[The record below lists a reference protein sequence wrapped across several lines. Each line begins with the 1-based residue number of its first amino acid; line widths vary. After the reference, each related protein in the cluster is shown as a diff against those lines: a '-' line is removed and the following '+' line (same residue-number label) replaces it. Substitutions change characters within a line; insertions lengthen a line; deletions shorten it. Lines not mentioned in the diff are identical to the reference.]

1 MATTKN
7 WTGGGND
14 GDWSNLANWSDATA
28 FANGDT
34 FIVGATNQNITAGLT
49 HAYTGVTI
57 IVTSGYGGS
66 IGTSSAALSPS
77 SAALIRYAGRGA
89 FAKFG
94 SAGTVTLGDFQ
105 HTAGDVALSSGTW
118 TTLYNSAGSLV
129 IDAAAVVTTGLNLA
143 GSITAAYNATG
154 FTTFTNAGAYAMIR
168 RNITTL
174 NAKRG
179 VVIQENNGTTTFTA
193 VTTSNIENGATYNK
207 RSGGTD
213 TTANVFPGGTLTGDK
228 NAGNASGTAT
238 ITTVN
243 RYVGSTVITTGL
255 SGLNLTIGTDT
266 TIGGGPSF
274 GGFGG

>member
-34 FIVGATNQNITAGLT
+34 FIVGATNQAIIAGLT

-57 IVTSGYGGS
+57 IVTDGFGGT

-105 HTAGDVALSSGTW
+105 HSTGDVTLSGGTW

-129 IDAAAVVTTGLNLA
+129 IDAAAVVTTLWNLA
-143 GSITAAYNATG
+143 GSVTAAYNATAI
-154 FTTFTNAGAYAMIR
+154 TTLNSAGIYAMIR

-179 VVIQENNGTTTFTA
+179 ITIQENNGTTTFTA
-193 VTTSNIENGATYNK
+193 VGTSNIENGATYNK

-213 TTANVFPGGTLTGDK
+213 TTANVFPGGKLTGEK

-238 ITTVN
+238 ISTVN
-243 RYVGSTVITTGL
+243 RYVGSTVVATGIAGVPITITTD
-255 SGLNLTIGTDT
+255 NPV
-266 TIGGGPSF
+266 GGGPGFS
-274 GGFGG
+274 GGI